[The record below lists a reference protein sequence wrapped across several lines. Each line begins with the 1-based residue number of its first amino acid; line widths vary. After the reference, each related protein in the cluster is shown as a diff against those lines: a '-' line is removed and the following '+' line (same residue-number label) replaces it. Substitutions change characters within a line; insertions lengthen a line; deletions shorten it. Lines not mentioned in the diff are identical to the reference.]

1 MQNQP
6 RYSVMRRLL
15 FPYSG
20 EVPLTRLQGIRV
32 IITWALFFA
41 FVMSFCSMP
50 VLLVEAKALS
60 PQKVVLLL
68 FFTLLTGAFVFGA
81 LAWVVVS
88 MSNRAAR
95 FRQRREAAST
105 GSTSGGRYG
114 S

>member
-6 RYSVMRRLL
+6 RYSLMRRLL

-20 EVPLTRLQGIRV
+20 EVPLTRMQGVRV
-32 IITWALFFA
+32 IMVWALFFA
-41 FVMSFCSMP
+41 FAMSFCTMP
-50 VLLVEAKALS
+50 ILLAVATTLS
-60 PQKVVLLL
+60 LQKVVLLL
-68 FFTLLTGAFVFGA
+68 LISLLSGAFVFGG

-95 FRQRREAAST
+95 FRQRRETAST
-105 GSTSGGRYG
+105 GSTGGGRYG

>member
-6 RYSVMRRLL
+6 HYSLMRRLL

-20 EVPLTRLQGIRV
+20 EVPLTRAQGIRV
-32 IITWALFFA
+32 VIAWALFFA

-50 VLLVEAKALS
+50 ILLAMATALTR
-60 PQKVVLLL
+60 QKIILFLLIS
-68 FFTLLTGAFVFGA
+68 LLSGAFVFGM

-105 GSTSGGRYG
+105 GNTGGGRYG

>member
-6 RYSVMRRLL
+6 RYSLMRRLL

-20 EVPLTRLQGIRV
+20 EVPLTRAQGVRV
-32 IITWALFFA
+32 IIVWALFFA

-50 VLLVEAKALS
+50 ILLAMATALS
-60 PQKVVLLL
+60 LQKVVLLL
-68 FFTLLTGAFVFGA
+68 LISLLSGAFVFGG

-95 FRQRREAAST
+95 FRQQREAAST
-105 GSTSGGRYG
+105 GSAGGGRYG